1 MKVNERIRE
10 ARLKSGY
17 AEAELAQR
25 TGLTVYELGD
35 VEARPD
41 EFSTTITSQSAIQ
54 LCRELKL
61 SPSELLDFADTNVP
75 VSLEL
80 SGYVQQIRRLAELTP
95 TQLDD
100 LLGYERGFV
109 EKVETGA
116 VDLRNYPLELAFNIA
131 DHTHSPRTTVLY
143 VLEREID
150 QAAPLGQT
158 SGLLLV
164 SKTP

>member
-1 MKVNERIRE
+1 MKLNERIRE

-25 TGLTVYELGD
+25 AGLSVYELGD

-41 EFSTTITSQSAIQ
+41 EFSTAITSQSAIQ

-61 SPSELLDFADTNVP
+61 SPSELLELADTHAS

-80 SGYVQQIRRLAELTP
+80 SGYVQEVRLRAELTL

-116 VDLRNYPLELAFNIA
+116 VDLRNYPLELALDIA
-131 DHTHSPRTTVLY
+131 DQTHSPRTTVLH

-150 QAAPLGQT
+150 QAAPLGQG
-158 SGLLLV
+158 S
-164 SKTP
+164 

>member
-1 MKVNERIRE
+1 MKLNERIRE

-61 SPSELLDFADTNVP
+61 SPSELLELADTHAL

-80 SGYVQQIRRLAELTP
+80 SEYVQQVRRLAELTP

-109 EKVETGA
+109 ERVETGA
-116 VDLRNYPLELAFNIA
+116 VDLRNYPLELALDIA
-131 DHTHSPRTTVLY
+131 DQTNSSRTTVLQ
-143 VLEREID
+143 VLAREID
-150 QAAPLGQT
+150 
-158 SGLLLV
+158 
-164 SKTP
+164 